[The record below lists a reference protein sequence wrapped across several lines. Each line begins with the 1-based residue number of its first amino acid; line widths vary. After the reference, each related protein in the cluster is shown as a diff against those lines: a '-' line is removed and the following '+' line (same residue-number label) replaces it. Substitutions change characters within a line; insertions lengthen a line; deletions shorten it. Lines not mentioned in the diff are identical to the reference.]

1 MKTLE
6 ELHRAYMR
14 EKDIDNAFEAQQI
27 NEYYNS
33 TDDDI
38 AELAQWKPVA
48 KPKVSINE
56 IIKMRGG
63 QNDKR

>member
-27 NEYYNS
+27 NEYFDC
-33 TDDDI
+33 TDDI
-38 AELAQWKPVA
+38 AELTQWKPVA

>member
-1 MKTLE
+1 MRTLE

-14 EKDIDNAFEAQQI
+14 DKDIDNDFEAQQI
-27 NEYYNS
+27 NEYYCC
-33 TDDDI
+33 TEDDI
-38 AELAQWKPVA
+38 VELTQWEPVA

>member
-33 TDDDI
+33 TDNDI
-38 AELAQWKPVA
+38 AELTQWKPVA

-56 IIKMRGG
+56 IIKMRGE